1 MMMSVNDYDLF
12 GARAMPAGLA
22 FARFHLRADSVAAAA
37 DLSTR
42 LATRRIALD
51 LATRSQ
57 GLFRLRLWSGLR
69 DILGK

>member
-1 MMMSVNDYDLF
+1 MMSVNDYDLF
-12 GARAMPAGLA
+12 SAGGMPAGLA
-22 FARFHLRADSVAAAA
+22 FARLYLRADSVAAAA
-37 DLSTR
+37 DLRTR

-57 GLFRLRLWSGLR
+57 GLFRRRLWSGLR